1 MNTSTMFSL
10 SHTIHEYALAGIN
23 CSSRHALNL
32 IVRRLCSVINVNT
45 ASIPNTVLSDPEHL
59 SLSGGQGSVN
69 PDSVASN
76 GTTRW
81 WRKLSKHSKKIV
93 NLGTRTYG

>member
-1 MNTSTMFSL
+1 MF
-10 SHTIHEYALAGIN
+10 
-23 CSSRHALNL
+23 
-32 IVRRLCSVINVNT
+32 
-45 ASIPNTVLSDPEHL
+45 DPEWL

>member
-1 MNTSTMFSL
+1 MNTSNMFSL

-23 CSSRHALNL
+23 CSSRYALNL
-32 IVRRLCSVINVNT
+32 IVRRLFNVNT

-93 NLGTRTYG
+93 NLGTRAYG